1 MPLVPDLRARIH
13 RLALENAVEHRSDPR
28 PESILGALLG
38 SDPSLRSQRD
48 SLVPQVRE
56 VIAEISSL
64 SLAEREKRLSDLGG
78 PEPRPVRPPRSTSGE
93 ETLKDL
99 PDLPGAEK
107 GQVTLRFAPFPS
119 GALHVGHA
127 RAIFLNDAYRQRY
140 DGRFFLVFDDTVGS
154 VEKRPSLD
162 SYDLILED
170 FHLAGVKLSKIY
182 YKSDRLP
189 EYYRHLPPLLRQGAA
204 YVCLCPAEEL
214 RRRREAREPCPERD
228 REPPWQQ
235 ESWEGMLSGR
245 YGEGEAVVRLKT
257 DLSHPNPAFRDRV
270 LFRISN
276 LDHPRVGHRYRV
288 WPLLEYSWGVD
299 DVELGITHVL
309 RGKDLMMEDEMEQA
323 LWKAWGW
330 TGPHFAHFGLLRI
343 REAKLSKSK
352 FQREIASGAFDG
364 WADPR
369 TWSLRSLWQRGI
381 RPEAVRQFVLS
392 FGLSLTDIEVPA
404 ETLYAMN
411 RHLID
416 PITPRRAFVPEPMT
430 VKVLGDPLGPRNV
443 ALANHPE
450 HPEMGERSLR
460 VEDLFYLPGRDLA
473 AHLGEEVR
481 LKDLMNVRLPPP
493 GSAEPL
499 PAVFTSQPNKPL
511 PRLQWVPVREA
522 VPVSVLGVDHQR
534 TAGFGEGDLARAP
547 EGSLFQFERFGF
559 VRADAL
565 PSAPGEPRRFFFAHP

>member
-1 MPLVPDLRARIH
+1 MSIAPDLRARIT

-48 SLVPQVRE
+48 SLVPEVRD
-56 VIAEISSL
+56 VIAEISTL
-64 SLAEREKRLSDLGG
+64 SPEERATRLQHLGG
-78 PEPRPVRPPRSTSGE
+78 PLPRAVRPNRSPPGDE
-93 ETLKDL
+93 ALPDL
-99 PDLPGAEK
+99 PDLPGAEPGK
-107 GQVTLRFAPFPS
+107 VTLRFAPFPS

-127 RAIFLNDAYRQRY
+127 RGIFLNDAYRQRY

-154 VEKRPSLD
+154 AEKRPSLE

-170 FHLAGVKLSKIY
+170 FQLAGVKLSKIY

-189 EYYRHLPPLLRQGAA
+189 EYYRHLPPLLEQGSA

-228 REPPWQQ
+228 REKARQQ
-235 ESWEGMLSGR
+235 EAWEGMLSGR

-257 DLSHPNPAFRDRV
+257 DLNHPNPAFRDRV
-270 LFRISN
+270 LFRISE

-309 RGKDLMMEDEMEQA
+309 RGKDLVMEDEMEQA

-330 TGPHFAHFGLLRI
+330 TGPRFTHFGLLRI

-352 FQREIASGAFDG
+352 FQKEIASGAFEG
-364 WADPR
+364 WSDPR
-369 TWSLRSLWQRGI
+369 TWSLRSLWRRGI
-381 RPEAVRQFVLS
+381 RPDAVRQFVLS
-392 FGLSLTDIEVPA
+392 FGLSLADIEVPA

-416 PITPRRAFVPEPMT
+416 PTTPRRAFVPQPVP
-430 VKVLGDPLGPRNV
+430 VKVLGDPLGPRRV
-443 ALANHPE
+443 ELANHPE
-450 HPEMGERSLR
+450 HPEMGERTLQ
-460 VEDLFYLPGRDLA
+460 VDDLFYLPGRDVA
-473 AHLGEEVR
+473 SHLGEEVR
-481 LKDLMNVRLPPP
+481 LKDLLNVRLP
-493 GSAEPL
+493 GSIRPEPL
-499 PAVFTSQPNKPL
+499 PANFTSQPNKPL
-511 PRLQWVPVREA
+511 PRLQWVPAGEA
-522 VPVSVLGVDHQR
+522 VPVSVLGVDHEL
-534 TAGFGEGDLARAP
+534 TEGFGEADLARAP
-547 EGSLFQFERFGF
+547 EGGLFQFERFGF
-559 VRADAL
+559 VRADVL
-565 PSAPGEPRRFFFAHP
+565 PLAGERRRFFFAHP

>member
-1 MPLVPDLRARIH
+1 MSFGPDLRARVT
-13 RLALENAVEHRSDPR
+13 RLALENAVEHRSEPR

-38 SDPSLRSQRD
+38 FDPSLRAQRAE
-48 SLVPQVRE
+48 LVPLVRE
-56 VIAEISSL
+56 VIAEIAPL
-64 SLAEREKRLSDLGG
+64 SPEERETRLRSLGG
-78 PEPRPVRPPRSTSGE
+78 PEPRPVRPPRSTSGD
-93 ETLKDL
+93 ETSQDL

-107 GQVTLRFAPFPS
+107 GRVTLRFAPFPS

-127 RAIFLNDAYRQRY
+127 RAIFLNDTYRQRY

-154 VEKRPSLD
+154 AEKRPSLD

-170 FHLAGVKLSKIY
+170 FELAGVKLSKIY

-189 EYYRHLPPLLRQGAA
+189 EYYRHLPPLLQTGSA
-204 YVCLCPAEEL
+204 YVCLCPAELL
-214 RRRREAREPCPERD
+214 RHRREAREACPERD
-228 REPPWQQ
+228 REASWQL
-235 ESWEGMLSGR
+235 EAWEGMLSGR

-257 DLSHPNPAFRDRV
+257 DLNHPNPAFRDRV

-276 LDHPRVGHRYRV
+276 LDHPRVGQRYRV
-288 WPLLEYSWGVD
+288 WPLLEFSWAVD

-309 RGKDLMMEDEMEQA
+309 RGKDLVMEDEMEQA

-330 TGPHFAHFGLLRI
+330 TGPRFAHFGLLRI

-352 FQREIASGAFDG
+352 FQREIASGVFDG

-369 TWSLRSLWQRGI
+369 TWSLRSLWRRGI
-381 RPEAVRQFVLS
+381 RPEAVRQFILS
-392 FGLSLTDIEVPA
+392 FGLSLADIEVPA

-416 PITPRRAFVPEPMT
+416 PTTPRRAFVPGPVP
-430 VKVLGDPLGPRNV
+430 VKVMGDPLGPRAV

-450 HPEMGERSLR
+450 HPEMGERTLQ
-460 VEDLFYLPGRDLA
+460 VEDSFYLPGRDVD
-473 AHLGEEVR
+473 AHRGEEVR
-481 LKDLMNVRLPPP
+481 LKDLLNVRLPPP
-493 GSAEPL
+493 GGPGPLLAE
-499 PAVFTSQPNKPL
+499 FTSQPNKPL
-511 PRLQWVPVREA
+511 PRLQWVPMGEA
-522 VPVSVLGVDHQR
+522 VPVSVLGIEHQR
-534 TAGFGEGDLARAP
+534 TEGFGEGDLARAP

-565 PSAPGEPRRFFFAHP
+565 PASPGEPRRFFFAHP